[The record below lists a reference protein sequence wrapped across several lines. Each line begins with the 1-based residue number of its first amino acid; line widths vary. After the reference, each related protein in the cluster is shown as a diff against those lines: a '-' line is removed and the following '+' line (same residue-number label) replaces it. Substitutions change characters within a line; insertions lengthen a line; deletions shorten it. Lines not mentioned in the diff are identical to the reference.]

1 MLNLRTLR
9 PAVEVTLAGPE
20 DLDTETERLSPN
32 LVVCNDATQGVRE
45 SGSSWVEVLVL
56 DGLGANVCVG
66 GELSTL
72 DDTGMDDMLRIVDE
86 TEQLAS

>member
-20 DLDTETERLSPN
+20 DLDAETERLSPE

-45 SGSSWVEVLVL
+45 SGSSWVEVRAL
-56 DGLGANVCVG
+56 DGQGMNICIG
-66 GELSTL
+66 GKLSTVENA
-72 DDTGMDDMLRIVDE
+72 GMEDMLKVVDE
-86 TEQLAS
+86 TERLAS